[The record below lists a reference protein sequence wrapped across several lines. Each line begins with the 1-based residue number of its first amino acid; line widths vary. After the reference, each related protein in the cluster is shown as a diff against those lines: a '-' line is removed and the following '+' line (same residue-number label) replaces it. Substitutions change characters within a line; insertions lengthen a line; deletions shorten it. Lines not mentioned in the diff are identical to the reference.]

1 MSDPENKDEG
11 ANADENQNL
20 MEEDNKPA
28 EPVAA
33 AAASEKALSEK
44 AQSEAAASTKGD
56 ENVRTVD
63 DGEMCCCCI
72 CHCSQEETKTLSCF
86 GCFPIKCGI
95 VCIGILTLFLILS
108 SFIEIFYMLLNEYIH
123 WWYVLVALL
132 LLVPTIIAASILTA
146 FFNNDTHDRRK
157 SLRCA
162 CILVIISFSLLAIW
176 NIFYFQFWYKNAD
189 VMFGQPEL
197 GYTKQTKK
205 QFVFW
210 SIFLSLTIDAFY
222 AYFICVV
229 SRYKNALAP
238 PAEVEAPKDEANTS
252 RSNDNKV

>member
-1 MSDPENKDEG
+1 
-11 ANADENQNL
+11 
-20 MEEDNKPA
+20 
-28 EPVAA
+28 
-33 AAASEKALSEK
+33 
-44 AQSEAAASTKGD
+44 
-56 ENVRTVD
+56 
-63 DGEMCCCCI
+63 MCCCCV
-72 CHCSQEETKTLSCF
+72 CHCSEPETRNLACF

-95 VCIGILTLFLILS
+95 VAIGIFTLFLILS

-132 LLVPTIIAASILTA
+132 LLVPTIIAASTLTA
-146 FFNNDTHDRRK
+146 FFNSDTPARRA

-189 VMFGQPEL
+189 VMFGQPEI
-197 GYTKQTKK
+197 GYIKQTKK

-210 SIFLSLTIDAFY
+210 SVFLSLTIDGFY

-229 SRYKNALAP
+229 SHYKNAL
-238 PAEVEAPKDEANTS
+238 PKVPTKEEEKADDK
-252 RSNDNKV
+252 SNKA